1 MLSYLLYQG
10 ESVYFRHLGIDNDQ
24 RERLSSLAR
33 PLQGAER
40 VRRVLEQDGTHSPS
54 AYDLPNQEQ
63 IGALSSTTRTG
74 MP

>member
-1 MLSYLLYQG
+1 
-10 ESVYFRHLGIDNDQ
+10 
-24 RERLSSLAR
+24 
-33 PLQGAER
+33 
-40 VRRVLEQDGTHSPS
+40 VLEQDGTHSPS